1 MPMIREKA
9 VRNESLD
16 RSNAR
21 DLEQV
26 VRLLREVDVSPV
38 SPSSTTGCETS
49 RSEMDR
55 WKILHSAKN
64 LKLKEGTRNE
74 SCGRFGKRTP
84 FLRWRAQLYRTL
96 SLTSPSSTTGSK
108 QSTNITHRHLVWR
121 IHTH

>member
-1 MPMIREKA
+1 M
-9 VRNESLD
+9 D

-38 SPSSTTGCETS
+38 SLSSTTGCETS

-74 SCGRFGKRTP
+74 SCGLTSKG
-84 FLRWRAQLYRTL
+84 L
-96 SLTSPSSTTGSK
+96 SLCFSELNYKEFKSNKPEFNYR
-108 QSTNITHRHLVWR
+108 Q
-121 IHTH
+121 

>member
-38 SPSSTTGCETS
+38 SLSSTTGCETS
-49 RSEMDR
+49 SSEMDR

-74 SCGRFGKRTP
+74 SCGCFGKRTP
-84 FLRWRAQLYRTL
+84 FLRGRVQL
-96 SLTSPSSTTGSK
+96 
-108 QSTNITHRHLVWR
+108 QR
-121 IHTH
+121 I